1 MSKVTKIML
10 QLNVFHGVRIK
21 GVLMGI
27 NKEQLIYDETDL
39 ESSDQVGANILGT
52 SGAKVSSTTVSGKE
66 ALDVFS
72 VDKVDWD
79 EIATT
84 FPSITTELYTYK
96 KNSVTVQT
104 ILVTYLDNTKKTI
117 VSLNKTRI

>member
-1 MSKVTKIML
+1 
-10 QLNVFHGVRIK
+10 
-21 GVLMGI
+21 MGI
-27 NKEQLIYDETDL
+27 SKEQLIYDETDL

-84 FPSITTELYTYK
+84 FPSLITELYTYK

-117 VSLNKTRI
+117 ISLQKTRV

>member
-1 MSKVTKIML
+1 
-10 QLNVFHGVRIK
+10 
-21 GVLMGI
+21 MGI

>member
-1 MSKVTKIML
+1 
-10 QLNVFHGVRIK
+10 
-21 GVLMGI
+21 MGI
-27 NKEQLIYDETDL
+27 SKEQLIYDETDL

-84 FPSITTELYTYK
+84 FPSLITELYTYK

-117 VSLNKTRI
+117 ISLQKTRI